1 MWIINLLPDSL
12 LIIFMNVILA
22 AGILGAIASF
32 FVKFIPFI
40 NTYRLPILIISIML
54 LLFGTY
60 LKGGYAVEQE
70 WKDRVEQ
77 LQKQLA
83 LAEAKSASANVEIQ
97 TKYIEKTK
105 VVHDVKIQVQKEIVE
120 KAVEIDSECNITQDV
135 IDILNKSAKGGKE

>member
-1 MWIINLLPDSL
+1 
-12 LIIFMNVILA
+12 
-22 AGILGAIASF
+22 
-32 FVKFIPFI
+32 
-40 NTYRLPILIISIML
+40 ML

>member
-1 MWIINLLPDSL
+1 
-12 LIIFMNVILA
+12 MNVILA